1 MQAQRVKNGWVRAYS
16 AANPM
21 EAELIVGLLQ
31 RNGIDAGLRS
41 QGLMGGIGELPLDA
55 LHTPVWVAPGNL
67 AAARDIMRAYETK
80 NEGPDWQC
88 EKCGEVNDP
97 RFELCWQC
105 GQVREDI

>member
-16 AANPM
+16 AGNPM

-31 RNGIDAGLRS
+31 RHGIDAGLRS

-55 LHTPVWVAPGNL
+55 LHTPVWVAPTDL
-67 AAARDIMRAYETK
+67 EAAREIMRQYETK
-80 NEGPDWQC
+80 NEGPDWTC
-88 EKCGEVNDP
+88 SNCGEMNDP

-105 GQVREDI
+105 GATPPTS